1 MHSDFNPFM
10 ELALKEAEKGLR
22 EGEVPIG
29 AVVIGLD
36 KEVISKA
43 HNQPIARNDPTAHAE
58 ILALRSAGTKYGNY
72 RLNGLTLVATI
83 EPCLMCMGAIINAR
97 ISRLVFGAFD
107 PKSGAVGSLYN
118 LPEDH
123 RLNHRIEVVSGVME
137 QKCGKLLQDF
147 FRLHRDKNGISGEVP
162 KWS

>member
-1 MHSDFNPFM
+1 M

-43 HNQPIARNDPTAHAE
+43 HNQPIACNDPTAHAE

-118 LPEDH
+118 LSEDH